1 MSRWILGV
9 TGGIGSGKTA
19 VTDRFG
25 ALGITI
31 VDADLASRAVVEP
44 GSEALAQIA
53 AHFGRDILN
62 PDGTL
67 NRAALRAI
75 VFADEAELRILES
88 ITHPAIN
95 TYLANGLASAESIY
109 AILVSPILIE
119 AKQDALV
126 NRVLVVDVPEH
137 VQIERTMARDDN
149 SEEQVRRIIA
159 QQIPRDA
166 RLARADDVI
175 VNDRGLDHLDQEVA
189 RLHASYVNMATGIEE

>member
-19 VTDRFG
+19 VTDRFA

-44 GSEALAQIA
+44 GSEALVQIT
-53 AHFGRDILN
+53 AHFGRDIVT

-67 NRAALRAI
+67 NRAALRTI

-159 QQIPRDA
+159 QQISRDA

-175 VNDRGLDHLDQEVA
+175 VNDRGLDHLDHEVA
-189 RLHASYVNMATGIEE
+189 RLHASYVTMATGTEG